1 MSNLAITNSQ
11 GQPTLQS
18 PDHPNN
24 ILKTLNSGI
33 ATQGLLSN
41 TMNTASGMNRHYPDP
56 KQQHALNGTSI
67 QQNNAGSLQPANQML
82 DMNNVV
88 TMPTMHQ
95 NSGQSNTQQGQNA
108 WLQHMILNPIGPLGG
123 NDTGVI
129 QNQANGVSQQSP
141 GNFQGN
147 SGTSVFQQQAQQ
159 FSNQV
164 GGTRGRSQSISSP
177 FFKHQMT
184 QPTMPSQPQQ
194 QQQSMPMNLQLSAA
208 MQMTPLQQQ
217 QHQTS
222 NTSQLPSISNTMTS
236 QSNVQQQQ
244 QQQQQL
250 LLLALML
257 QQQNNNMNNANGID
271 NNALS
276 NVLASTEGLKLINS
290 LLTGQQLPQVQGNQV
305 QQQQQQQQQHQS
317 NQIFQG
323 QSTIAAQQQDMLS
336 NQLSQPMQ
344 LQSLSML
351 NQSSPMPNGSIAFPA
366 ASNAISNLKMPTDSK
381 SLLDASKMSKGRV
394 INLPMKSV
402 KTDDAKSTKAP
413 TVNSRFPRLLYCDS
427 DDAILGEYQT
437 LLRQQLELFEA
448 DSHDVI
454 NGTFRQGRTT
464 PIRLGQIGLRC
475 KHCAKAPLSARTKG
489 SVYCK
494 SKSMCLPLFCSL
506 QYLLDHMSW

>member
-1 MSNLAITNSQ
+1 MSNLAIPNSQ

-18 PDHPNN
+18 SGHPNN

-41 TMNTASGMNRHYPDP
+41 TMNTASGMNHHYPNP
-56 KQQHALNGTSI
+56 KQQQALNGTSI
-67 QQNNAGSLQPANQML
+67 QRNNAGSLQPANQML

-88 TMPTMHQ
+88 AMPTMHQ
-95 NSGQSNTQQGQNA
+95 NSGQSNSQQGQNA

-129 QNQANGVSQQSP
+129 QNQANGFSQQSQ

-147 SGTSVFQQQAQQ
+147 SSTSVFQQQAQQ
-159 FSNQV
+159 LSNQV
-164 GGTRGRSQSISSP
+164 GGTRSRSQSINSP
-177 FFKHQMT
+177 FFKQQMT
-184 QPTMPSQPQQ
+184 QPPMPSQPQQ
-194 QQQSMPMNLQLSAA
+194 QQQSMQMNLQLSTA
-208 MQMTPLQQQ
+208 MQATPLQQQ
-217 QHQTS
+217 QQQTS
-222 NTSQLPSISNTMTS
+222 NTSQLPSIANTMAS

-271 NNALS
+271 TNALS
-276 NVLASTEGLKLINS
+276 NALASTEGLKLINS

-305 QQQQQQQQQHQS
+305 QQQQQQQQYQS

-323 QSTIAAQQQDMLS
+323 QSTIADQQQDMLS

-351 NQSSPMPNGSIAFPA
+351 NQSSPIPNGPIAFPA

-381 SLLDASKMSKGRV
+381 SLLEASKMSKDRG
-394 INLPMKSV
+394 INLPMQSA

-489 SVYCK
+489 SVYCE
-494 SKSMCLPLFCSL
+494 
-506 QYLLDHMSW
+506 